1 MSMVQ
6 LSRSLQS
13 VRFEEALRAA
23 AQPGALPRLADIDIG
38 TLQDLK
44 PWIAIVEPNNA
55 TRTLMIEMAGTGIS
69 QLLGREAVGVDY
81 LDIVDPA
88 IHGEAFDSTF
98 VMLTRP
104 CGLWQMTPG
113 LTEAGEKVMVEYTGY
128 PIFDHAKQCGQIMFL
143 IQLAQDVVVER
154 APRIVMVKHATTWDW
169 LEARS
174 HVPA

>member
-6 LSRSLQS
+6 FSRSVQS
-13 VRFEEALRAA
+13 LRFEEALRAA
-23 AQPGALPRLADIDIG
+23 AQPGALPRRSDIHSG
-38 TLQDLK
+38 TIEDLM

-55 TRTLMIEMAGTGIS
+55 TRTLKIEMAGTGIS

-98 VMLTRP
+98 LMLTRP

-113 LTEAGEKVMVEYTGY
+113 LTEAGEKVMVEYTGH
-128 PIFDHAKQCGQIMFL
+128 PIFDHVKRCGQIMFL
-143 IQLAQDVVVER
+143 IQLTEGTA
-154 APRIVMVKHATTWDW
+154 AGALRIVTVKHATVWDW
-169 LEARS
+169 LEVRS
-174 HVPA
+174 PVPA